1 MGKGLICK
9 QTDPDVLNYSSKPS
23 FQSQDDLIG
32 KWTKSPV
39 TYAVVRG
46 TNDVPRS
53 HLYFK
58 AVNLA
63 FTIWELECKLKLK
76 VVKSTENP
84 DITVKWVPGIEDEYF
99 GSDSSILAWAGY
111 PFTQFQG
118 QLVLNDDKI
127 WSTDGKSID
136 AATYT
141 RITGKPVA
149 NPANRFKTYNMN
161 QTLRHEIGHLL
172 GLSHS
177 ISCPLCIMNP
187 TYNETLDLQ
196 PNDILRARAKYG
208 KRIFLGDWYNTLKL
222 WIRYKT
228 TGSF

>member
-1 MGKGLICK
+1 MICK
-9 QTDPDVLNYSSKPS
+9 QTDSNINDVNIKPS
-23 FQSQDDLIG
+23 FQTQDELIG
-32 KWTKSPV
+32 KWNKTTI
-39 TYAVVRG
+39 TYCVIQG
-46 TNDVPRS
+46 TEDVPRS

-63 FTIWELECKLKLK
+63 FTVWELECRLKLK
-76 VVKSTENP
+76 PVKSTDNP
-84 DITVKWVPGIEDEYF
+84 DITIKWVEGKDDPYF
-99 GSDSSILAWAGY
+99 GEDSSILAWAGY

-127 WSTDGKSID
+127 WSLDGKSID

-141 RITGKPVA
+141 AITGKPVQ
-149 NPANRFKTYNMN
+149 NPLNRFKTYNMN

-177 ISCPLCIMNP
+177 VSCPECIMNP

-196 PNDILRARAKYG
+196 PNDITRIRGKYG
-208 KRIFLGDWYNTLKL
+208 KRTFIGDWYYVLKK
-222 WIRYKT
+222 WVHYKT
-228 TGSF
+228 TGTY